1 MKKAITINSQLVIA
15 ETTWSPEVEKKVMIQ
30 FPSWIDVFKIWIVVA
45 YSHVPQMLA
54 HNAAGKKLSGYIT

>member
-30 FPSWIDVFKIWIVVA
+30 FPS
-45 YSHVPQMLA
+45 
-54 HNAAGKKLSGYIT
+54 